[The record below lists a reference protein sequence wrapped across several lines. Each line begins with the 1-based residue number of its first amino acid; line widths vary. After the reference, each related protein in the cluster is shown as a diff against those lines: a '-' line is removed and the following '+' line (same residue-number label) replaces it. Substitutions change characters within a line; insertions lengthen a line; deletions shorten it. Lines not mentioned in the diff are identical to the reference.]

1 MQKKHPGTR
10 AWYAGKNP
18 PPPEL
23 VSQVEEADES
33 QLLYDQINHDME
45 GEYVD
50 IVKSVYN
57 EMDTLKRNPSDF
69 RTWTPEDGNETF
81 LKVIFDFAS
90 PDLRER
96 VQILQQ
102 LGNFKF
108 RSMDGPDEKKAK
120 IAAIF
125 VESDEED
132 YATNL
137 GNQAKRLGAI
147 WTPKENSLLYFII
160 YQPAQVGRVLADRLN
175 PTNETPFKLI
185 GHPFADIH
193 TSILKPLAE
202 TKTVAYSR
210 DSEIHIVMDV
220 REILE
225 AWDQDSEVTGGCEQ
239 FNLLETLL
247 LHEIVE
253 LLLSETDP
261 NMPPLYA
268 HIIASTFERY
278 LKDTLLNVAVE
289 DFFLTWPQPTSQ
301 ELEEEHRIQMQQQMA
316 EINALLGEDEMPED
330 EDEDDIDDLPIDDAT
345 PLPKKKKKK
354 KLVKKKVA
362 KKKGL
367 KNKSPPQ

>member
-1 MQKKHPGTR
+1 MEKRHPGTR

-23 VSQVEEADES
+23 VSQVEAADES
-33 QLLYDQINHDME
+33 QVLYDHVNHDME

-50 IVKSVYN
+50 IMKSVYN

-81 LKVIFDFAS
+81 LKVIFDFTS

-102 LGNFKF
+102 LGTFKF
-108 RSMDGPDEKKAK
+108 RSMDGPDEKKTK

-125 VESDEED
+125 AEPDTKD

-137 GNQAKRLGAI
+137 GNQARRLGAI
-147 WTPKENSLLYFII
+147 WTPKEESLLYFII
-160 YQPAQVGRVLADRLN
+160 NQPAQVGRMLAERLS
-175 PTNETPFKLI
+175 PTNTTPFKLV

-193 TSILKPLAE
+193 TKILKPLTE

-210 DSEIHIVMDV
+210 DSEIHLVMDV
-220 REILE
+220 RTVLE

-253 LLLSETDP
+253 LVLIETDP
-261 NMPPLYA
+261 EIPPLYA
-268 HIIASTFERY
+268 HIIACTFERY
-278 LKDTLLNVAVE
+278 LKDTLLSVAVE
-289 DFFLTWPQPTSQ
+289 DFFLSWPQPSNQ
-301 ELEEEHRIQMQQQMA
+301 ELEAEYRIQIQQQMA
-316 EINALLGEDEMPED
+316 QINALLGEDEMPDD
-330 EDEDDIDDLPIDDAT
+330 EEDDNLDDLPLDDAV

-354 KLVKKKVA
+354 KLVKKKVL
-362 KKKGL
+362 KKKR
-367 KNKSPPQ
+367 PPE